1 MITKFVLVYLALS
14 IVNTAA
20 NVDEFKCQTFADG
33 SVYPSSTIESTNH
46 KLQYTKALSE

>member
-1 MITKFVLVYLALS
+1 MIVNFVLAYLALNS
-14 IVNTAA
+14 IGTGNA
-20 NVDEFKCQTFADG
+20 DEFKCQKFADG